1 MKDILK
7 LAAIGFIIVV
17 FFISLHYLGWL
28 NPVEGW
34 LLKALEPAQRVS
46 YNTSQGF
53 RSFYSSWLTKRD
65 LLSENSQLVN
75 ELQGQRVT
83 QAQIYGLEEEN
94 NLLKRELEFIEGS
107 QSEFLSAKIIT
118 GVSDEVS
125 RSVIINRG
133 SKDGVIKDLAVVVD
147 RGVMIGKISEI
158 YDYSSKVLLLTDNRS
173 RVAATIQNQDKTA
186 GLVEGQFGLSMT
198 MVNIPQDQE
207 IEEGDLIVTSGLEG
221 DIPRGLLIA
230 RVEGVSSVESE
241 IFKAAMLSSIA
252 SLSDLNYV
260 LVVLP

>member
-1 MKDILK
+1 
-7 LAAIGFIIVV
+7 
-17 FFISLHYLGWL
+17 
-28 NPVEGW
+28 
-34 LLKALEPAQRVS
+34 
-46 YNTSQGF
+46 
-53 RSFYSSWLTKRD
+53 
-65 LLSENSQLVN
+65 
-75 ELQGQRVT
+75 
-83 QAQIYGLEEEN
+83 
-94 NLLKRELEFIEGS
+94 
-107 QSEFLSAKIIT
+107 
-118 GVSDEVS
+118 
-125 RSVIINRG
+125 
-133 SKDGVIKDLAVVVD
+133 
-147 RGVMIGKISEI
+147 MIGKISEI